1 MIDRHVAFL
10 RGINVGRANRIG
22 MADLRS
28 LFEELGCAGVQTLLA
43 SGNVV
48 FSPPGKGG
56 ASLAVRPEQELAA
69 RLQPVVLDR
78 FGVTTAVIVVRGKEL
93 GEAVRHNPLADLAA
107 EPSRFLVMILRDA
120 EAAARLK
127 PLLKECWTPEA
138 IALWKRFAY
147 LWCPSGLAGSKLWTA
162 TDRAAD
168 GGGTARNLAT
178 MEKLVALTKA

>member
-1 MIDRHVAFL
+1 MTDRHIAFL
-10 RGINVGRANRIG
+10 RGINVGRAKRIG

-48 FSPPGKGG
+48 FSPPGGGG
-56 ASLAVRPEQELAA
+56 ASRGARSEQELAV
-69 RLQPVVLDR
+69 RLEQAILVR
-78 FGVTTAVIVVRGKEL
+78 FGVTTAVTLVPGKEL
-93 GEAVRHNPLADLAA
+93 EEAVRHNPLAELAT

-127 PLLKECWTPEA
+127 PLLKASWDPEA
-138 IALWKRFAY
+138 VALWKRFAY
-147 LWCPSGLAGSKLWTA
+147 IWCPSGLAGSKLWTA
-162 TDRAAD
+162 ADRAAG

-178 MEKLVALTKA
+178 MEKLVAMAGA